1 MKSKDREKVS
11 MSDEELRAR
20 NASAYNITTTLFVG
34 SLLASL
40 PFYYLLGVDD
50 QEPWPAITSLVLSV
64 VLPTSYLML
73 RQRAG
78 GSTIEEFLRY
88 CGLKDGFSRRA
99 TRDLCGVGRFRYC
112 RSTDSADDESDVKRD
127 NTGRAIKN

>member
-1 MKSKDREKVS
+1 MKSKDREKAS

-20 NASAYNITTTLFVG
+20 NASAYNIATALFVG

-50 QEPWPAITSLVLSV
+50 QKPWPAITSLVLSV

-88 CGLKDGFSRRA
+88 CELKDGFSR
-99 TRDLCGVGRFRYC
+99 
-112 RSTDSADDESDVKRD
+112 SAQL
-127 NTGRAIKN
+127 AIFAVWVVFVVVAVPIVLLMSP

>member
-50 QEPWPAITSLVLSV
+50 QEPWPAITSLLLSV
-64 VLPTSYLML
+64 VLPTSYIML

-78 GSTIEEFLRY
+78 GPTIEEFLRY
-88 CGLKDGFSRRA
+88 CELKDGFFAESA
-99 TRDLCGVGRFRYC
+99 TLDLRSVGSLRFC

-127 NTGRAIKN
+127 NTGRAI

>member
-50 QEPWPAITSLVLSV
+50 QEPWPAITSLLLSV

-78 GSTIEEFLRY
+78 APTIEEFLRY
-88 CGLKDGFSRRA
+88 CELKDGFSRRA
-99 TRDLCGVGRFRYC
+99 QLSIFAAWIVFVVIAVAIVLVMS
-112 RSTDSADDESDVKRD
+112 ST
-127 NTGRAIKN
+127 

>member
-50 QEPWPAITSLVLSV
+50 QEPWPAITSLLLSV
-64 VLPTSYLML
+64 VLPTSYIML

-78 GSTIEEFLRY
+78 GPTIEEFLRY
-88 CGLKDGFSRRA
+88 CELKDGFSRRA
-99 TRDLCGVGRFRYC
+99 QLWIFAAWVLFVFVAVPIVLMMSLT
-112 RSTDSADDESDVKRD
+112 
-127 NTGRAIKN
+127 

>member
-20 NASAYNITTTLFVG
+20 NSSTYNITTTLFVG

-50 QEPWPAITSLVLSV
+50 QEPWPAITSLLLSV

-78 GSTIEEFLRY
+78 GPTIEEFLRY
-88 CGLKDGFSRRA
+88 CELKDGFSRRA
-99 TRDLCGVGRFRYC
+99 QLWIFAAWVLFVFVAVPIVLMVSLT
-112 RSTDSADDESDVKRD
+112 
-127 NTGRAIKN
+127 

>member
-50 QEPWPAITSLVLSV
+50 QEPWPAITSLLLSV
-64 VLPTSYLML
+64 ALPLSYLTL
-73 RQRAG
+73 RRRRG
-78 GSTIEEFLRY
+78 GPSIEELLRY
-88 CGLKDGFSRRA
+88 CELKGGFSRRA
-99 TRDLCGVGRFRYC
+99 QLTIFAVWVVF
-112 RSTDSADDESDVKRD
+112 VVI
-127 NTGRAIKN
+127 AITIVLVMNQA

>member
-1 MKSKDREKVS
+1 MKSKDPEKIS

-20 NASAYNITTTLFVG
+20 NATAYWVTSALFVG
-34 SLLASL
+34 SLITRL
-40 PFYYLLGVDD
+40 PFYFLLGVDD

-78 GSTIEEFLRY
+78 GPTIEEFLHY
-88 CGLKDGFSRRA
+88 CELKDGFSR
-99 TRDLCGVGRFRYC
+99 
-112 RSTDSADDESDVKRD
+112 SAQL
-127 NTGRAIKN
+127 AIYAVWVVFVVVAVPIVLMMSP

>member
-1 MKSKDREKVS
+1 MKRKDREKIS
-11 MSDEELRAR
+11 MSDEELRTR
-20 NASAYNITTTLFVG
+20 NASAYHITTALFVG

-50 QEPWPAITSLVLSV
+50 QEPWPAITSLALSV

-78 GSTIEEFLRY
+78 GPTIEEFLHY
-88 CGLKDGFSRRA
+88 CELKDGFSR
-99 TRDLCGVGRFRYC
+99 
-112 RSTDSADDESDVKRD
+112 SAQL
-127 NTGRAIKN
+127 AIFAVWVVFVTVAVPIVLVMNLT

>member
-20 NASAYNITTTLFVG
+20 NSSTYNITTTLFVG

-50 QEPWPAITSLVLSV
+50 QEPWPAITSLLLSV

-78 GSTIEEFLRY
+78 GPTIEEFLRY
-88 CGLKDGFSRRA
+88 CELKDGFSRRA
-99 TRDLCGVGRFRYC
+99 QLWIFAAWVLFVFVAVPIVLMMSLT
-112 RSTDSADDESDVKRD
+112 
-127 NTGRAIKN
+127 

>member
-20 NASAYNITTTLFVG
+20 NASAYNITTTLFLG

-50 QEPWPAITSLVLSV
+50 QEPWPAITSLLLSV
-64 VLPTSYLML
+64 ALPLSYLTI
-73 RQRAG
+73 RHRRG
-78 GSTIEEFLRY
+78 GPSIEEFLRY
-88 CGLKDGFSRRA
+88 CELKDGFSRRA
-99 TRDLCGVGRFRYC
+99 QLWIFAAWVTFVVVGVATVLVM
-112 RSTDSADDESDVKRD
+112 SKT
-127 NTGRAIKN
+127 